1 MAKVLGVLRR
11 STWPALGIALVAG
24 VALIKP
30 VGLPQR
36 IATTLSG
43 ADNSTVPEW
52 YSLNSAHYG
61 ADASFGGGNSDC
73 DKFTPNPAT
82 GATHYDGWHFV
93 IVPNT
98 APTYNVNDWQVVF
111 RDNNGAGAEHKYRIT
126 VNGTTATAVPA
137 SGVTFSKNFTQIA
150 VLTPTSGH
158 YRLITAEQAKVPTTT
173 VGGTF
178 ALDMYAHSANMSAI
192 DNESSPAKFNLSG
205 TCADRPFTLF
215 PHADCEYGADD
226 SVLTVPATSKGT
238 IAGTLTCKTTKEAG
252 ETVRFTTSNGA
263 AATAVTTSSGAFSHT
278 FGPADFPV
286 TVSYPGTAV
295 RPAAPSVTV
304 TYG

>member
-11 STWPALGIALVAG
+11 STWPALGIALVAA
-24 VALIKP
+24 VALNKP

-36 IATTLSG
+36 ATTLIDATTG
-43 ADNSTVPEW
+43 TTVPEW

-61 ADASFGGGNSDC
+61 ADASFGGGNNDC
-73 DKFTPNPAT
+73 DKFTPNPAA
-82 GATHYDGWHFV
+82 GATHYDAWHFV

-111 RDNNGAGAEHKYRIT
+111 RDNNGSGAEHKYRIT
-126 VNGTTATAVPA
+126 VNGTTPTAVPA

-158 YRLITAEQAKVPTTT
+158 YRLITAGQAKVSTMT
-173 VGGTF
+173 VGGPF
-178 ALDMYAHSANMSAI
+178 GLDMYAHSADTSAN
-192 DNESSPAKFNLSG
+192 DNQSSPAKFNLSG

-215 PHADCEYGADD
+215 PHAECEYGADD

-238 IAGTLTCKTTKEAG
+238 IAGTLTCQSTKESG
-252 ETVRFTTSNGA
+252 ETVRFTTTSGA
-263 AATAVTTSSGAFSHT
+263 AATALTDLSGAFT
-278 FGPADFPV
+278 QNFVLADFPV

-304 TYG
+304 NYG

>member
-11 STWPALGIALVAG
+11 STWPALGIALVAA

-30 VGLPQR
+30 VGLPQLV
-36 IATTLSG
+36 TTLIDSTTG
-43 ADNSTVPEW
+43 STVPEW
-52 YSLNSAHYG
+52 YSLNSDHYG
-61 ADASFGGGNSDC
+61 ADASFGGGNNDC
-73 DKFTPNPAT
+73 DKFTPNPAA

-126 VNGTTATAVPA
+126 VNGTTPTAVPA

-158 YRLITAEQAKVPTTT
+158 YRLITAVQAKVPTTT
-173 VGGTF
+173 VDGSF
-178 ALDMYAHSANMSAI
+178 ALDMYAHSADKSAI

-215 PHADCEYGADD
+215 PHAECEYGADD

-252 ETVRFTTSNGA
+252 ETVRFTTSSGA
-263 AATAVTTSSGAFSHT
+263 AATAVTNASGAFTHT
-278 FGPADFPV
+278 FMSTDFPV